1 MTVSDM
7 RVKFRQ
13 YAQQMGMQNYRT
25 ILDEQIDMLLN
36 SSISDTLDQILKEHI
51 TTTNDGVGETNSK
64 LGQINA
70 LRKLYRVETLTLI
83 NKDETQSNNTPPK
96 TEYYAV
102 VPNDVYLV
110 VDVDSKLSYGPNTDN
125 LVNTKMLN
133 ARVIDAQRL
142 GNVLNDANQ
151 KPTLISPVVTII
163 KDEITLYVGDLPR
176 RGNDGVYLFT
186 IILHYIAT
194 PEKITSD
201 SVGEYT
207 SLPAYLHEGIIKHA
221 IDLHRVSVAGSLYSS
236 QAQQSQN
243 VNANRQ
249 QRQRAGREANEE

>member
-51 TTTNDGVGETNSK
+51 AMTNDGAGETNSK

-70 LRKLYRVETLTLI
+70 LRELYKVETLTLVGQGT
-83 NKDETQSNNTPPK
+83 N
-96 TEYYAV
+96 EYYAV
-102 VPNDVYLV
+102 VPANTYLV
-110 VDVDSKLSYGPNTDN
+110 IDVDSRLGYGPSIDN
-125 LVNTKMLN
+125 ITNNRRLN
-133 ARVIDAQRL
+133 ARVVDAQRL

-163 KDEITLYVGDLPR
+163 EDEITLYVGDLPR